1 MEVNSNTGEN
11 VKEMSEKSRS
21 ALMDGGSSYTSL
33 NDLIKIL
40 IDS

>member
-21 ALMDGGSSYTSL
+21 ALMDGGSSYISL